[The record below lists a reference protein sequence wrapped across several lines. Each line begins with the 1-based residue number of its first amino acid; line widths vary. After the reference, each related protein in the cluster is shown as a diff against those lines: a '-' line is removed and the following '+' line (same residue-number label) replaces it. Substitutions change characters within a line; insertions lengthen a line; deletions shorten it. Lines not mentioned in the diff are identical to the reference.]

1 MSYNSYT
8 AGKMRSDEIIWLVF
22 VGCLAVSF
30 VLSGMEAGVFALSRL
45 RIRQQMRAGRRSAKV
60 LYGYLEH
67 PENFLWTIL
76 VGNTVANFIILGWP
90 VIILHQSLNRRR
102 VYFVIVYVVA
112 VFLFYAFFDLLP
124 KMLFRSYPNRLCLLL
139 ARPFGFIHLILR
151 PLVALVETFSDLLLR
166 WRGGKVFTGHLF
178 GNREEL
184 RLVMQESAQG
194 LTSEER
200 TMINRVL
207 DLQSLTVRQA
217 MKPLTEAVTVTAL
230 TSIGEALA
238 VCRERH
244 FTRLPVWE
252 KREGQPRIIGLL
264 TFNTLLYQ
272 PELDKSKPAADYVK
286 PALYLD
292 EDLRLEIALRRMQRG
307 GQRLAIVL
315 GRERREIGII
325 SLQDVLR
332 VIFGEVS
339 L

>member
-1 MSYNSYT
+1 M
-8 AGKMRSDEIIWLVF
+8 IPLIWTVF
-22 VGCLAVSF
+22 FVCLALSF

-45 RIRQQMRAGRRSAKV
+45 RIRQQMRAGRPSARV
-60 LYGYLEH
+60 LHEYLEH

-76 VGNTVANFIILGWP
+76 VGNTVANFLILGWL
-90 VIILHQSLNRRR
+90 VAKLHETLGEHR
-102 VYFVIVYVVA
+102 VWFVVVFSVV

-124 KMLFRSYPNRLCLLL
+124 KMLFRLHPNRLCLLL
-139 ARPFGFIHLILR
+139 ARPFRFIHLALR

-184 RLVMQESAQG
+184 RLVMQESAQAF
-194 LTSEER
+194 TSEER

-207 DLQSLTVRQA
+207 DLQTLTVRQV
-217 MKPLTEAVTVTAL
+217 MKPLEQAVAITAQTLVGAVL
-230 TSIGEALA
+230 T
-238 VCRERH
+238 VCRERKL
-244 FTRLPVWE
+244 TRLPVWE
-252 KREGQPRIIGLL
+252 DRDGRKRIIGLIAL
-264 TFNTLLYQ
+264 NTLLYQ
-272 PELDKSKPAADYVK
+272 PEIEPSKPVGEYVK

-292 EDLRLEIALRRMQRG
+292 EDMRLEVALRRMQRS

-315 GRERREIGII
+315 GRERREIGIL
-325 SLQDVLR
+325 SLQDVLK